1 MKKADL
7 CGIFRKKI
15 LFMERPQRFQTE
27 TNMDRAVER
36 GEIPAGDRPPFQV
49 QNSIGNCGI
58 FSERHALGR
67 GIHGKVIFDGS
78 CRRKRRGQSEDAGAE
93 QFFAHFF
100 HVQFL
105 SD

>member
-1 MKKADL
+1 M
-7 CGIFRKKI
+7 KI
-15 LFMERPQRFQTE
+15 LLVKRLLRGEAELDSHRPAE
-27 TNMDRAVER
+27 G